1 MSVLP
6 SIAPRRRTFTPHVLL
21 FLGMAALSLAY
32 LTFVGMRPDLVAMWR
47 QKPNDA
53 QAAIVETQRHVER
66 ALADLDPIKQGV
78 GEMKMEVDNMRTG
91 MQEAMERDRL
101 LLAKV
106 ETLERA
112 AAQASEKVATA
123 PAQPP
128 AKKQAVAKAP
138 DVVPAAVASAAPK
151 PRSSSG
157 DRDRQHR
164 AEEGGGAR
172 KAGTRRRAACHRPVG
187 RRPTP

>member
-1 MSVLP
+1 MP
-6 SIAPRRRTFTPHVLL
+6 CGA
-21 FLGMAALSLAY
+21 
-32 LTFVGMRPDLVAMWR
+32 

-151 PRSSSG
+151 PAAVPAASRPAASS
-157 DRDRQHR
+157 
-164 AEEGGGAR
+164 
-172 KAGTRRRAACHRPVG
+172 RRRPRHP
-187 RRPTP
+187 